1 MFDSKLHSAFQNF
14 LIKQSG
20 GNIINIKSFS
30 IQGDTGHYGTGF
42 NTIVK
47 FERKLL
53 IECNCVN
60 SNYFPG
66 INTLE
71 DKFFTFFKV
80 HLDGISD
87 VQIHYHYSMYS
98 CRD

>member
-1 MFDSKLHSAFQNF
+1 MIDPKLHSAFQNF

-30 IQGDTGHYGTGF
+30 IQADTGHYGTGF

-47 FERKLL
+47 LERKLL
-53 IECNCVN
+53 IECTCTN

-66 INTLE
+66 INTLS
-71 DKFFTFFKV
+71 DRFFTFFKV

-87 VQIHYHYSMYS
+87 VEIQYHYSMYS